1 MAKLYFFHAALII
14 EKGKRLTVVNM
25 YLVNNSIFCNY
36 LEQGTLDERPNIG
49 YDSEKVKK
57 FGPQT
62 GFEPTPLEEMSFQV
76 ESSTTEL

>member
-1 MAKLYFFHAALII
+1 M
-14 EKGKRLTVVNM
+14 
-25 YLVNNSIFCNY
+25 
-36 LEQGTLDERPNIG
+36 DERPNIG

-62 GFEPTPLEEMSFQV
+62 GFEPTPLEEMSFQA